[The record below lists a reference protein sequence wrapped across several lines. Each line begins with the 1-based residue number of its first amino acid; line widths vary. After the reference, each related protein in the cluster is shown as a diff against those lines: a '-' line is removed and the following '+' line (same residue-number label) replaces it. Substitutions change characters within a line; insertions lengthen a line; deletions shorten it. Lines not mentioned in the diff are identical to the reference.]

1 MSSSPSTLRS
11 DLRISAKPVAAAL
24 VLLSVALGH
33 TLFQGRF
40 HREIP
45 GLMAMTLISMIP
57 VLITFYIS
65 QRYFIQGIV
74 ISGIKG

>member
-1 MSSSPSTLRS
+1 MSNPDGLNPTGCRS
-11 DLRISAKPVAAAL
+11 GRRTE
-24 VLLSVALGH
+24 ALGSGASNVVS
-33 TLFQGRF
+33 L
-40 HREIP
+40 IP